1 MRRLALLCMLVL
13 LIASPAVAAPSV
25 ALVQDIDASEY
36 PVINLDVVLP
46 AELSES
52 QTNPVFSVHENGKSV
67 EVLDADGEQRQQAV
81 DVVLLLDTSGSMK
94 GAAISAAKQA
104 AKAFIGELEEPSRVS
119 VIAFADKA
127 GAIVPAGA
135 DANEVIAAIDRLEA
149 DGETALY
156 DALLLATRTI
166 RVSDDYAPVIVV
178 LSDGGDTVSRV
189 RLDAVLSEL
198 KRIEVPVVSVA
209 LNTPEADFTTLKTL
223 SLQTGGRTA
232 AVTDSAQ
239 LAKVYEGI
247 ARELQTRYRVAYRSR
262 RPSTADLE
270 IRVDAVAG
278 DRSAVAEAAM
288 RNPDV
293 DTTEPV
299 TSPLKPIPPASLLTL
314 TGAVAAI
321 FASIALLVFAV
332 GLIAA
337 RPGTTMDQLRFYE
350 QLQGADAVSDNEGRA
365 GDKVSSAVVGAV
377 DYVAGKRGL
386 KRLVFERLE
395 KAGLPLRPTEYITL
409 HIAFVIALGVVTQ
422 LITGRLI
429 VSLPVVALATILP
442 MMWLQYRAEKR
453 LKRFEEQLPDVLN
466 LLSGSLRAGWGLQQ
480 SIDVVVQ
487 EADPPVSDEFRRV
500 QTEVRLGRSVSEA
513 LESVADRV
521 GSADFDWIVSAIV
534 IQRETGGN
542 LAELL
547 DIVAATIRERAALG
561 RHIDALTAEGRLS
574 GFILLSLPFVEMG
587 LLLVVNPGYISRLY
601 TTVPGMIMSLMA
613 ITLLVIGAIWLR
625 KAIKVE
631 V

>member
-1 MRRLALLCMLVL
+1 MRRLALVCMLVL

-67 EVLDADGEQRQQAV
+67 EVLDAHGEQRQQAV

-94 GAAISAAKQA
+94 GAAITAAKQA
-104 AKAFIGELEEPSRVS
+104 AKAFIGELEAPSRVS

-127 GAIVPAGA
+127 GTIVPAGA
-135 DANEVIAAIDRLEA
+135 DSDEVVAAIEGLKA

-166 RVSDDYAPVIVV
+166 QVSDDYAPVIVV

-209 LNTPEADFTTLKTL
+209 LNTPEADYTTLKTL

-278 DRSAVAEAAM
+278 DRAAVAEVAM
-288 RNPDV
+288 RNPDAK
-293 DTTEPV
+293 TAEPV

-314 TGAVAAI
+314 TGAVTAI

-350 QLQGADAVSDNEGRA
+350 QLHSGDVVDEQGRA

-395 KAGLPLRPTEYITL
+395 RAGLPLRPAEYMTL
-409 HIAFVIALGVVTQ
+409 HITFVIVLGVLTQ
-422 LITGRLI
+422 LIGDRLLI
-429 VSLPVVALATILP
+429 SIAAVVLATILP
-442 MMWLQYRAEKR
+442 MLWLQHRIDKR
-453 LKRFEEQLPDVLN
+453 LERFEEQLPDVLN

-487 EADPPVSDEFRRV
+487 QANPPVNEEFRRV

-521 GSADFDWIVSAIV
+521 NSPDFDWIVSAIV

-547 DIVAATIRERAALG
+547 DIVAATIRERAALK
-561 RHIDALTAEGRLS
+561 RHIGALTAEGRLS
-574 GFILLSLPFVEMG
+574 GIILLGLPFIELGLLSL
-587 LLLVVNPGYISRLY
+587 VNPGYMSRMY
-601 TTVPGMIMSLMA
+601 TTTPGMVLGSGA
-613 ITLLVIGAIWLR
+613 IALLIVGAIWLR
-625 KAIKVE
+625 KVIKVE